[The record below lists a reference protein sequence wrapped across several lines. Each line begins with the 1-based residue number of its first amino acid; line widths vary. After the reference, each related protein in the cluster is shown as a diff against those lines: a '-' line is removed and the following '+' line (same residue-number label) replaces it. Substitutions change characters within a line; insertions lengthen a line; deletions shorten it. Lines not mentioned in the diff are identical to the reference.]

1 MATESNKTSHNATD
15 PAGPTGQLCDWLAG
29 FSLEDAPASARERAK
44 ALTLDG
50 IACAIVGAQLPWSR
64 TAAEIVQK
72 FEGQGDRTIVGWGTT
87 TSAPAAALLNGTF
100 IQGFELDDFHP
111 LGPLHSASI
120 VLPALW
126 AASEGDRKVSG
137 RQFLEAAMVGYEV
150 GPRVGMALHGAQMLS
165 RGWHSGSVFGTH
177 AAAAAV
183 GKLMA
188 LDPARFEDA
197 LGLAGTQSAGLMAA
211 QYEAMCKR
219 MHHGFSARN
228 GLYAAVL
235 AEGGYTGIKRV
246 FERPYG
252 GFLSTF
258 GEGHD
263 PDASQITSGLGSRW
277 EVERVVIKPYAAM
290 GGIHSPLDALFD
302 VAAQRALKAEEI
314 ARIECDVSHAVYH
327 HGWWVPERPLTPIGA
342 QMNIGYALA
351 VAVLDGA
358 AMVQQ
363 FSPSRIDADD
373 VWALIPKIEVR
384 HDPAFDAG
392 GMAKRGQ
399 TRVAVTFTDGERIVV
414 ERTASRAIESPQSTG
429 EVAAKYRT
437 LTDGLIDAPRQ
448 LAIEEMTLAIER
460 LDDMRELMALLAPAA
475 GAAFGEAQN

>member
-1 MATESNKTSHNATD
+1 MSKPTE
-15 PAGPTGQLCDWLAG
+15 PEGPTGRLAQWLAD
-29 FSLEDAPASARERAK
+29 FRLSQVPPSARERALL
-44 ALTLDG
+44 LTLDG
-50 IACAIVGAQLPWSR
+50 IGCALVGARLPWSR
-64 TAAEIVQK
+64 TAVEIVRR
-72 FEGQGDRTIVGWGTT
+72 FEGKGDRTIVGWGAT

-126 AASEGDRKVSG
+126 AAAEGSAGPVTG
-137 RQFLEAAMVGYEV
+137 RQFLEAAMAGYEV

-183 GKLMA
+183 SKLLG
-188 LDPARFEDA
+188 LDAARIEDA

-211 QYEAMCKR
+211 QYEAMSKR

-246 FERPYG
+246 FEREYG

-263 PDASQITSGLGSRW
+263 PDASQITAGLGERW
-277 EVERVVIKPYAAM
+277 EVERIVLKPYAAM
-290 GGIHSPLDALFD
+290 GAIHSPLDALFD
-302 VAAQRALKAEEI
+302 IDRQRTLRAGEI
-314 ARIECDVSHAVYH
+314 ASIECDVPHAAYH
-327 HGWWVPERPLTPIGA
+327 HGWWEPERPLTPIGA

-358 AMVQQ
+358 AMVAQ
-363 FSPSRIDADD
+363 FTPQRIDSDD
-373 VWALIPKIEVR
+373 VWELLARVRVR
-384 HDPAFDAG
+384 HDPAFDGSG
-392 GMAKRGQ
+392 GDIR
-399 TRVAVTFTDGERIVV
+399 TRFRVRVAVSFTDGQRIEVD
-414 ERTASRAIESPQSTG
+414 RGASRAIQSPLPAH
-429 EVAAKYRT
+429 EVIAKFRT
-437 LTDGLIDAPRQ
+437 LTDHIVDVARRQ
-448 LAIEEMTLAIER
+448 AIER
-460 LDDMRELMALLAPAA
+460 MVLDLEELPDVRELLALLAPPVE
-475 GAAFGEAQN
+475 AAF